1 LIFPFECLSGIII
14 VNDLR
19 ITPNPHMSLV
29 LVGAYFLVLL
39 LTFFVSSK
47 TVQSPWLFLFRAFFP
62 NWKFYHSLGW
72 QPQLYMRV
80 RAKGLRTLEESSKEY
95 WVFEKWIYP
104 RARRHFFNLVHNP
117 LVNISLAN
125 QNMVEHLA
133 NDLQHSPTNENVS
146 DWVSYKIV
154 KRIVDS
160 EIQAD
165 KNLSEL
171 VSRHDPADGILEYR
185 FEIILNLNDP
195 EQISQ
200 PHTLMLSPFFKLSSI
215 CEHYTVK
222 TNEGS
227 L

>member
-1 LIFPFECLSGIII
+1 
-14 VNDLR
+14 
-19 ITPNPHMSLV
+19 M
-29 LVGAYFLVLL
+29 
-39 LTFFVSSK
+39 
-47 TVQSPWLFLFRAFFP
+47 
-62 NWKFYHSLGW
+62 
-72 QPQLYMRV
+72 YMRV